1 MYKNKV
7 PIKAVINF
15 FPITLPVD
23 DLRISP
29 PKFKKAI
36 FNRLRM
42 NAKSPL
48 KKKSKLRRFLSVLG
62 PGLVTGAADD
72 DPSGIA
78 TYSQT
83 GAQFGFGQLWT
94 AFWMLPFMMAVQEAS
109 ARIGLVKGKGIAAV
123 VREKYNKR
131 MLYFVVGIVVIAN
144 TINIGADIGAM
155 AAAARLIVPMPLAVW
170 TLLFTALI
178 LVLEIFTSYRL
189 YARIL
194 KWLALSLLA
203 YPLTLFIINLSWSEV
218 LRATFVPHFEATLA
232 FLFIITGVLGT
243 TISPYMFFWEASQEV
258 EELKEKNLFK
268 ETGLR
273 VRRPLVRRMRQDNN
287 FGMLVSEVTTWS
299 IMVVAGAVLHKSGV
313 QNINTAAD
321 AAKALEPLVS
331 SFPHAGFLAKLIFA
345 VGIIGLGLLAVPVLS
360 GSAAYAVSEAV
371 SWESGLNLKLKKAH
385 GFYGVITIATLIGLI
400 INFVGIDPVKALV
413 YAAVLNG
420 IAAVPL
426 VFLIARISSDKKI
439 MGEYTSGLLS
449 KALLWTTF
457 LGMGAAAL
465 SLLVLAIKGG
475 G

>member
-1 MYKNKV
+1 M
-7 PIKAVINF
+7 
-15 FPITLPVD
+15 T
-23 DLRISP
+23 P
-29 PKFKKAI
+29 P
-36 FNRLRM
+36 N
-42 NAKSPL
+42 PH
-48 KKKSKLRRFLSVLG
+48 KKKSKLRRLLSVLG

-123 VREKYNKR
+123 VREKYSKR

-155 AAAARLIVPMPLAVW
+155 AAAANLIVPMPFVVW

-178 LVLEIFTSYRL
+178 LVLEIFTSYRV

-218 LRATFVPHFEATLA
+218 LRASFIPHFEFTLA

-258 EELKEKNLFK
+258 EELKEKNLYR
-268 ETGLR
+268 EGDLR
-273 VRRPLVRRMRQDNN
+273 VRLPLVRRMRQDNN
-287 FGMLVSEVTTWS
+287 FGMIVSEITTWS

-345 VGIIGLGLLAVPVLS
+345 IGIIGLGLLAVPVLS
-360 GSAAYAVSEAV
+360 GSAAYAVAEAV
-371 SWESGLNLKLKKAH
+371 NWNSGLNLKLKKAH
-385 GFYGVITIATLIGLI
+385 GFYGVIIIATLIGLLL
-400 INFVGIDPVKALV
+400 NFIGIDPVKALV

-420 IAAVPL
+420 VAAVPL

-439 MGEYTSGLLS
+439 MGSYTSGALS
-449 KALLWTTF
+449 KALLWMTF
-457 LGMGAAAL
+457 IGMGAAAV
-465 SLLVLAIKGG
+465 SLLVLTVKGG